1 MPLVRRRKKVENR
14 KKEENDRR
22 GIQSSR
28 TKTELYRELH
38 TATGK
43 PHKQIAILTGFLR
56 QEICLPNG
64 SDPER
69 LFGQVGRMV
78 KIVGNPFELADLL
91 LQVKRRT
98 DWQGLWDPLTYV
110 WRRVFSRA
118 GLLLESEKGGQ
129 NGLSNSRY
137 DHGESEGR

>member
-1 MPLVRRRKKVENR
+1 MPLVRRIKKVE
-14 KKEENDRR
+14 KKQISKEFKVPK
-22 GIQSSR
+22 
-28 TKTELYRELH
+28 TKTELYHELY

-69 LFGQVGRMV
+69 LFGQVGRMIKMV
-78 KIVGNPFELADLL
+78 DNPFELADLL
-91 LQVKRRT
+91 LEIRKRT
-98 DWQGLWDPLTYV
+98 DWRGVWEPMAYV

-118 GLLLESEKGGQ
+118 GLLLENDERRK
-129 NGLSNSRY
+129 
-137 DHGESEGR
+137 